1 MAEDTPFSPLDS
13 LGPDYGGINSPKL
26 DAQGLSAF
34 EGDVLRDPQI
44 NFPKPE
50 TYFPVLPKVGNLDR
64 PNVAVHKNVVKT
76 HANNPSIPQQ
86 KVSGPQK
93 KASTRQYLDAFFQAN
108 QNKNSYAKIYSYNAG
123 PDGNAFYKRYAA
135 YGQETFDKIG
145 FSPLRN
151 NEANFNAQTS
161 KWDDFSR
168 MMTHSF
174 VPLFSRGFVSGPKSL
189 WKMAHGDF
197 TSGDL
202 EDARAYEESAAI
214 GQSSKGGVFGFTN
227 NTMMNFGYTAGI
239 MGEAILEEIGGA
251 LLAGPTGGA
260 SLLATTANIATKVPK
275 ALSLTERA
283 FNGYKAVKNSLKSFE
298 SLQSA
303 RNFWN
308 AAASNKIVSSVARG
322 LNPLENT
329 FEAVKAMKGADNIT
343 DLAALSKTAGGFYRD
358 VRKINMALSEA
369 RLEAGMVENKVYD
382 KLYHEAYMAKGEP
395 PTNKEQA
402 ELEKQAKDASL
413 ETLLANTALIYGS
426 NAITF
431 HNITSPRGGLRNFIK
446 STTDDIYEIAS
457 REGAKD
463 FGKIGKVVF
472 DKATRKFELE
482 KNNLTS
488 WLKGWKRNPIHK
500 SVFGTIGY
508 FKSNFT
514 EGIQEN
520 LQEVIAQANERY
532 YIDSYK
538 SPTLQTQL
546 YSKGVIKADL
556 KPKSSY
562 YAEGLKDQ
570 FGSQGLETFASGFFM
585 GTLASPLNAAIPFLS
600 NQYNRMFYKE
610 EFTKWKKDQVA
621 IAENLKNELN
631 AIDMKDFMSDRVMN
645 SGSQDLISKIRA
657 NASKKEGLDAETES
671 FVGAVNTMRRTGTV
685 GLFTDTLKSFK
696 QLDDKEF
703 ADAMKIEMDQ
713 VDKYRGRLDKSI
725 ARLNSINDIFNSAE
739 RKNPNPVN
747 LENLGEPGSDE
758 YIAKLALYNGWNRSI
773 HNYAFFT
780 EAYNDVKGRR
790 ADIINKYNSN
800 ENFKGLSSTE
810 KTLLFQ
816 PERIKDELKILNNE
830 LAVEKETAKD
840 SKKISDLESK
850 IKLLSEFSEAHTGF
864 DQFFNRA
871 DYAKQIKEQLK
882 TKTGK
887 EPTAEEI
894 ATELDNILGS
904 LDNEELKTYHLLNV
918 KRAHNNYLKTVA
930 SANGE
935 YVFDE
940 NTEEGFEMLMDYY
953 KMGHEAQSLAQYVD
967 IMNDP
972 TEFMESARRN
982 AEWMRKFYMQRVKYF
997 EDLVNSEI
1005 GKVRDNALLNT
1016 LADNQL
1022 YLNKEDMENYLG
1034 DKNIPPSEIYD
1045 AKTKQ
1050 IYPEGSEEYN
1060 KIYAEYFEKRAEL
1073 KSQLKP
1079 KKTNVVKKTY
1089 EAQINE
1095 LKEKMQDEI
1104 DALPKETVKEYGE
1117 DIKRKGKKKSVTIQE
1132 IAEQLQPEE
1141 YVEVDYKDAIEPM
1154 VFYKDAAGEL
1164 RYDNAEGE
1172 ILEIPTIKTRFTE
1185 AKKFTYN
1192 EKADEAEVK
1201 KIQDKYDAMISEIM
1215 DAYNAD
1221 MQDIES
1227 EEPYEE
1233 VTQDSDLTEYVDF
1246 RNMLYNEFI
1255 AYVDTLPQ
1263 EEQDAI
1269 YADDNVTDAEFEKW
1283 YKLPENK
1290 KYFDKYNKENKPTGP
1305 KNNVV
1310 FTFEGTDI
1318 DTKDLGLPEIIKYR
1332 DNINTKINNLSSD
1345 IEEAEEFEYD
1355 ADEVADKKKQR
1366 KALMTDVRNLNAVI
1380 SRRQY
1385 EGFPAEIK
1393 EAVQKIQILI
1403 EKQKGVEENYLLTAD
1418 DPVTGLKK
1426 GETAYRVNGL
1436 IHRRVTNAIQ
1446 EVLGKE
1452 YEYQGKKQVESAFNN
1467 TIGVK
1472 GLNQDS
1478 INDFI
1483 SQLNALLEIDQL
1495 PGTNALFLEKLT
1507 DQLRALDGLTPEQIK
1522 LEKQKDVLLDK
1533 LDAKDRDIIKA
1544 EENNLPERVNNLVA
1558 QKNEILKELDAV
1570 EKQLKGQK
1578 PTKIS
1583 AATQALLKT
1592 IDDLERREL
1601 EREKDS
1607 LNERYKINS
1616 DETIGDRIRAR
1627 YEKQRQ
1633 DVILTGKLSASL
1645 NKAKIADIEK
1655 RRKESIIS
1663 FIKSRPRVKLS
1674 SNDEIIK
1681 AKEELN
1687 KQTTEI
1693 NDQYDA
1699 EYLEAVKKGE
1709 IPKEMAMSAISNA
1722 DGLNRKAYKELAA
1735 LEGTDTESKVVTVYH
1750 HTNVAPKDFN
1760 FGSFQRG
1767 KQQISQFGDGLNASS
1782 TTTPFLVQRYG
1793 NPIKGEIND
1802 SDFITIDANKSQ
1814 KEMYEILVSKGFKF
1828 NNPQMGK
1835 ETPEGGKYVGGT
1847 PASEYDDTTALKDS
1861 PGAAIDLFNDF
1872 QQSNPEV
1879 KGVKVINH
1887 IIGAQKVD
1895 PFYVIYDA
1903 KSFYGPGSLSKTQPS
1918 VSKDIKAEEEST
1930 SHNTTKDI
1938 VLKMFAEETYQDSRD
1953 AGNFLDDAKDYLES
1967 GIKPKFDES
1976 KISQSAYDNLFGP
1989 AGFLTNIKQRV
2000 DAGEFYLVGRGL
2012 VVYDSDIT
2020 RADGSK
2026 DRIAGEIDLLLA
2038 TKDGLMIVDIKSG
2051 EMRKW
2056 ANFNQLSKAED
2067 KRNYSKR
2074 EEYTLQ
2080 QGAYATMLEK
2090 MIDYPVSGIALLAIE
2105 RSSDKQ
2111 TNAMV
2116 SAGKPSGMS
2125 IYYDQTYQQNPDGTY
2140 KRNDFGELISKSAQ
2154 TKFSDWMVP
2163 LYRETVQDKLDILF
2177 PPGEVKFMP
2186 GLKEKATKEFNNYLV
2201 DIQSITNEDTEQN
2214 RTALNKIE
2222 EKINNFAQN
2231 NNLEIPENVKEAL
2244 KEKKLAL
2251 GQVVGKKLID
2261 KTITKYEGLA
2271 AQSKS
2276 EVDKLAAKLSTIKS
2290 DILFDNINLDPS
2302 SAFIQEQLEKDEEF
2316 ANRYAVHFNQFLNA
2330 TGEPTTG
2337 QLVAA
2342 DTLHKSG
2349 ILTDE
2354 EYEFIE
2360 NGEANKEE
2368 VSEMI
2373 HESVKRIQYLKANSE
2388 TNEELNK
2395 FKEYQS
2401 QIIKLI
2407 TTDKVN
2413 QSNIGIANALK
2424 LANAK
2429 IAEGDVKMAL
2439 DLVNAEVFKL
2449 ESQLKYTTKEF
2460 VQKKIQEK
2468 IDDLNK
2474 VTEAIITT
2482 TGYVEEVF
2490 VPEQEVVEGEVEE
2503 FDNEEQLDKII
2514 VKKGM
2519 DLYRDNAKFTVQ
2531 TVHRNNTV
2539 TLRDSSGNK
2548 LTVTMEEL
2556 NKNYKTENDL
2566 LGPEVAPEEITL
2578 TPEEQEF
2585 VNQSEDNVDALL
2597 DKDEVTDALMAEAD
2611 KIKSS
2616 DKAEDDLLDDLNCK

>member
-1 MAEDTPFSPLDS
+1 MAEETPFSPLDS
-13 LGPDYGGINSPKL
+13 LGPEYGGINAPRL
-26 DAQGLSAF
+26 DAQGLSPF
-34 EGDVLRDPQI
+34 EGDMLTDPKI

-50 TYFPVLPKVGNLDR
+50 NYFPVLPQVTNLDR
-64 PNVAVHKNVVKT
+64 PNSSIERNVVRT
-76 HANNPSIPQQ
+76 PANNPSIKPK
-86 KVSGPQK
+86 KVSGAQN
-93 KASTRQYLDAFFQAN
+93 KASITKSLDAFFQAN
-108 QNKNSYAKIYSYNAG
+108 QNKDNYAKIYSYNAG

-145 FSPLRN
+145 FHPLRD
-151 NEANFNAQTS
+151 NESNFNAQTS
-161 KWDDFSR
+161 RWDDFSR

-174 VPLFSRGFVSGPKSL
+174 IPLFSRGFVSGPKSL

-197 TSGDL
+197 TSSDR
-202 EDARAYEESAAI
+202 EDARAYEEAAGI
-214 GQSSKGGVFGFTN
+214 GQSSKGGVFGFAN

-239 MGEAILEEIGGA
+239 ITEAVAEEIAGA
-251 LLAGPTGGA
+251 LLAAPTGGA
-260 SLLATTANIATKVPK
+260 SLFATTANIATKVPR
-275 ALSLTERA
+275 ALSLTQR
-283 FNGYKAVKNSLKSFE
+283 AVKGYDAVKTTLKSFD
-298 SLQSA
+298 SINAA
-303 RNFWN
+303 RKFWN
-308 AAASNKIVSSVARG
+308 AAASNKTVSAIGRG

-329 FEAVKAMKGADNIT
+329 FEAFKAIKGTDNIT

-395 PTNKEQA
+395 PSNKEQA

-413 ETLLANTALIYGS
+413 ETLLANTALIYAS
-426 NAITF
+426 NSITF
-431 HNITSPRGGLRNFIK
+431 NNITSPRGGLRNFIK
-446 STTDDIYEIAS
+446 STTDDVYEIAA
-457 REGAKD
+457 REGQKD
-463 FGKIGKVVF
+463 FGKLGKVVY
-472 DKATRKFELE
+472 DKTARQFELQ
-482 KNNLTS
+482 KSNLKT
-488 WLKGWKRNPIHK
+488 WAKGWRKNPIHK
-500 SVFGTIGY
+500 SIGSTIGY
-508 FKSNFT
+508 FKANFT

-520 LQEVIAQANERY
+520 FQEVIAQANERY

-546 YSKGVIKADL
+546 YSKGVIKANL
-556 KPKSSY
+556 KPKADY
-562 YAEGLKDQ
+562 YAQGLKDQ
-570 FGSQGLETFASGFFM
+570 FNSQGLETFASGFFM

-600 NQYNRMFYKE
+600 STYNRTFDKE
-610 EFTKWKKDQVA
+610 GFAKWKKDQTA
-621 IAENLKNELN
+621 IAENLVKDLN
-631 AIDMKDFMSDRVMN
+631 DVKMKDFMSDRVMN
-645 SGSQDLISKIRA
+645 TGAQDLISKIRI
-657 NASKKEGLDAETES
+657 NASKKGGLDAETES
-671 FVGAVNTMRRTGTV
+671 FVNAVNTMRRTGTS
-685 GLFTDTLKSFK
+685 GIFMDTLKSFK
-696 QLDDKEF
+696 QYDDKEF
-703 ADAMKIEMDQ
+703 ADAMKITEEQ
-713 VDKYRGRLDKSI
+713 VPKYRGRVDKAI
-725 ARLNSINDIFNSAE
+725 ARLNNINNIFETAE
-739 RKNPNPVN
+739 RKFPNPVS
-747 LENLGEPGSDE
+747 LDNLGEEGTPE
-758 YIAKLALYNGWNRSI
+758 HEAKVALYKGWNDSLR
-773 HNYAFFT
+773 NYAFFN

-790 ADIINKYNSN
+790 ASIQNKYNTN
-800 ENFKGLSSTE
+800 PNFQSLSSTD
-810 KTLLFQ
+810 KSLLFQ
-816 PERIKDELKILNNE
+816 PERIIDEVRLLNTQLALEKDGENNARKVNE
-830 LAVEKETAKD
+830 L
-840 SKKISDLESK
+840 ESR
-850 IKLLSEFSEAHTGF
+850 IQLLSEFAKAHIGF
-864 DQFFNRA
+864 DEYFNRA
-871 DYAKQIKEQLK
+871 DEDKVKIVKEELQK
-882 TKTGK
+882 KTGK

-894 ATELDNILGS
+894 AEELDKRVGS
-904 LDNEELKTYHLLNV
+904 LDNEELKMFHLLNL
-918 KRAHNNYLKTVA
+918 KNAHNNYLKTL
-930 SANGE
+930 SKDKGD
-935 YVFDE
+935 YIFDE
-940 NTEEGFEMLMDYY
+940 QADEAFEQLVDYY
-953 KMGHEAQSLAQYVD
+953 KLGQEGKALAKYVD
-967 IMNDP
+967 IMNNP
-972 TEFMESARRN
+972 AEFMESARRN
-982 AEWMRKFYMQRVKYF
+982 AEVARKFYDRRIKYF
-997 EDLVNSEI
+997 EDLVASEM

-1022 YLNKEDMENYLG
+1022 YLNREDMENYLG

-1045 AKTKQ
+1045 GKTKQ
-1050 IYPEGSEEYN
+1050 IYPEGSEEYK

-1079 KKTNVVKKTY
+1079 KKTNVVKKDY
-1089 EAQINE
+1089 EDKINE
-1095 LKEKMQDEI
+1095 LKQKMQDEI

-1117 DIKRKGKKKSVTIQE
+1117 DIKRKGKNKSVKIQE

-1164 RYDNAEGE
+1164 RYDNAEGD
-1172 ILEIPTIKTRFTE
+1172 IVEIPTIKTKFTE
-1185 AKKFTYN
+1185 AKKFTYT

-1201 KIQDKYDAMISEIM
+1201 KIQDRYEARIAEVM
-1215 DAYNAD
+1215 DTYNAD
-1221 MQDIES
+1221 MQDIET

-1233 VTQDSDLTEYVDF
+1233 VTQDSDLTEYADF
-1246 RNMLYNEFI
+1246 RNMLYSEFLK
-1255 AYVDTLPQ
+1255 YVDTLPQ

-1283 YKLPENK
+1283 YRLPENK

-1318 DTKDLGLPEIIKYR
+1318 DTKDLSLPEIIKYR
-1332 DNINTKINNLSSD
+1332 DNINNKINNINSQL
-1345 IEEAEEFEYD
+1345 ETEQEFED
-1355 ADEVADKKKQR
+1355 DEDPNVIADLKKQKR
-1366 KALMTDVRNLNAVI
+1366 ALMTDARNLNAVI
-1380 SRRQY
+1380 SRRQF

-1403 EKQKGVEENYLLTAD
+1403 EKQKGVEENYLLTED

-1426 GETAYRVNGL
+1426 GETAYRINKL

-1446 EVLGKE
+1446 EVLGKD
-1452 YEYQGKKQVESAFNN
+1452 YEYQGKTQVESAFNN
-1467 TIGVK
+1467 TIGVN

-1483 SQLNALLEIDQL
+1483 SQLNALLEINKL
-1495 PGTNALFLEKLT
+1495 PGANALFLEKLT

-1544 EENNLPERVNNLVA
+1544 EENNLPERVNNLVS
-1558 QKNEILKELDAV
+1558 QKNEILKELAAV
-1570 EKQLKGQK
+1570 EKQ
-1578 PTKIS
+1578 I
-1583 AATQALLKT
+1583 
-1592 IDDLERREL
+1592 
-1601 EREKDS
+1601 
-1607 LNERYKINS
+1607 
-1616 DETIGDRIRAR
+1616 
-1627 YEKQRQ
+1627 
-1633 DVILTGKLSASL
+1633 
-1645 NKAKIADIEK
+1645 
-1655 RRKESIIS
+1655 KES
-1663 FIKSRPRVKLS
+1663 
-1674 SNDEIIK
+1674 E
-1681 AKEELN
+1681 
-1687 KQTTEI
+1687 TE
-1693 NDQYDA
+1693 
-1699 EYLEAVKKGE
+1699 
-1709 IPKEMAMSAISNA
+1709 
-1722 DGLNRKAYKELAA
+1722 
-1735 LEGTDTESKVVTVYH
+1735 
-1750 HTNVAPKDFN
+1750 
-1760 FGSFQRG
+1760 
-1767 KQQISQFGDGLNASS
+1767 
-1782 TTTPFLVQRYG
+1782 
-1793 NPIKGEIND
+1793 
-1802 SDFITIDANKSQ
+1802 
-1814 KEMYEILVSKGFKF
+1814 VS
-1828 NNPQMGK
+1828 
-1835 ETPEGGKYVGGT
+1835 
-1847 PASEYDDTTALKDS
+1847 
-1861 PGAAIDLFNDF
+1861 
-1872 QQSNPEV
+1872 
-1879 KGVKVINH
+1879 
-1887 IIGAQKVD
+1887 
-1895 PFYVIYDA
+1895 
-1903 KSFYGPGSLSKTQPS
+1903 
-1918 VSKDIKAEEEST
+1918 EEEAT

-1967 GIKPKFDES
+1967 GVKPKFDES
-1976 KISQSAYDNLFGP
+1976 KISQDAYDNLFGP
-1989 AGFLTNIKQRV
+1989 AGFLTGIKQRV
-2000 DAGEFYLVGRGL
+2000 DAGEFYLIGRGL

-2020 RADGSK
+2020 RPDGTK

-2038 TKDGLMIVDIKSG
+2038 TKDGIMIVDIKSG
-2051 EMRKW
+2051 EMKKW
-2056 ANFNQLSKAED
+2056 TNFNQLSKSED
-2067 KRNYSKR
+2067 NRNYSKR

-2090 MIDYPVSGIALLAIE
+2090 MIDYPVTGIALLAIE

-2125 IYYDQTYQQNPDGTY
+2125 IYYDQTYQKNPDGTY
-2140 KRNDFGELISKSAQ
+2140 KRNQFGELISKAAQ

-2177 PPGEVKFMP
+2177 PPGAVKFMP
-2186 GLKEKATKEFNNYLV
+2186 GLKEKAIKEFNNYLV
-2201 DIQSITNEDTEQN
+2201 DLQSITNEDTKQN
-2214 RTALNKIE
+2214 KDALDKIE
-2222 EKINNFAQN
+2222 KKINDFAQK
-2231 NNLEIPENVKEAL
+2231 NNLDIPENVKEAL
-2244 KEKKLAL
+2244 NEKKLAL

-2261 KTITKYEGLA
+2261 KAITKYEGLA

-2290 DILFDNINLDPS
+2290 DISFDNINLDPS
-2302 SAFIQEQLEKDEEF
+2302 SAFIQEQLEQDEEF
-2316 ANRYAVHFNQFLNA
+2316 TARYAVHFNQFLNA

-2354 EYEFIE
+2354 EYQPIKD
-2360 NGEANKEE
+2360 GESNKEE
-2368 VSEMI
+2368 VSEKI
-2373 HESVKRIQYLKANSE
+2373 HEGVKRIQYLKANSD
-2388 TNEELNK
+2388 TNEEFNK

-2490 VPEQEVVEGEVEE
+2490 VPEQEVVEGELEE

-2597 DKDEVTDALMAEAD
+2597 DKDEVTDALMNQAD

-2616 DKAEDDLLDDLNCK
+2616 DEAEDALLDDLNCE

>member
-1 MAEDTPFSPLDS
+1 MAEETPFSPLDS
-13 LGPDYGGINSPKL
+13 LGPEYGGINAPRL
-26 DAQGLSAF
+26 DAQGLSPF
-34 EGDVLRDPQI
+34 EGDMLTDPKI

-50 TYFPVLPKVGNLDR
+50 NYFPVLPQVTNLDR
-64 PNVAVHKNVVKT
+64 PNSSIERNVVRT
-76 HANNPSIPQQ
+76 PANNPSIKPK
-86 KVSGPQK
+86 KVSGAQN
-93 KASTRQYLDAFFQAN
+93 KASITKSLDAFFQAN
-108 QNKNSYAKIYSYNAG
+108 QNKDNYAKIYSYNAG

-145 FSPLRN
+145 FHPLRD
-151 NEANFNAQTS
+151 NESNFNAQTS
-161 KWDDFSR
+161 RWDDFSR

-197 TSGDL
+197 TSSDR
-202 EDARAYEESAAI
+202 EDARAYEEAAAI
-214 GQSSKGGVFGFTN
+214 GQSSKGGVFGFAN

-239 MGEAILEEIGGA
+239 ITEAVAEEIAGA
-251 LLAGPTGGA
+251 LLAAPTGGA
-260 SLLATTANIATKVPK
+260 SLFATTANIATKVPR
-275 ALSLTERA
+275 ALSLTQR
-283 FNGYKAVKNSLKSFE
+283 AVKGYDAVKTTLKSFD
-298 SLQSA
+298 SINAA
-303 RNFWN
+303 RKFWN
-308 AAASNKIVSSVARG
+308 AAASNKTVSAIGRG
-322 LNPLENT
+322 LNPLENS
-329 FEAVKAMKGADNIT
+329 FEAFKAIKGTDNIT

-358 VRKINMALSEA
+358 IRKINMALSEA

-395 PTNKEQA
+395 PSNKEQA

-413 ETLLANTALIYGS
+413 ETLLANTALIYAS
-426 NAITF
+426 NSITF
-431 HNITSPRGGLRNFIK
+431 NNITSPRGGLRNFIK
-446 STTDDIYEIAS
+446 STTDDIYEIAA
-457 REGAKD
+457 REGQKD
-463 FGKIGKVVF
+463 FGKLGKVVY
-472 DKATRKFELE
+472 DKTARQFELQ
-482 KNNLTS
+482 KSNLKT
-488 WLKGWKRNPIHK
+488 WAKGWRKDPIHK
-500 SVFGTIGY
+500 SIGSTIGY
-508 FKSNFT
+508 FKANFT

-520 LQEVIAQANERY
+520 FQEVIAQANERY

-546 YSKGVIKADL
+546 YSKGVIKANL
-556 KPKSSY
+556 KPKADY
-562 YAEGLKDQ
+562 YAQGLKDQ
-570 FGSQGLETFASGFFM
+570 FNSQGLETFASGFFM

-600 NQYNRMFYKE
+600 STYNRTFDKE
-610 EFTKWKKDQVA
+610 GFAKWKKDQTA
-621 IAENLKNELN
+621 IAENLVKDLN
-631 AIDMKDFMSDRVMN
+631 DVKMKDFMSDRVMN
-645 SGSQDLISKIRA
+645 TGAQDLISKIRI
-657 NASKKEGLDAETES
+657 NASKKGGLDAETES
-671 FVGAVNTMRRTGTV
+671 FVNAVNTMRRTGTS
-685 GLFTDTLKSFK
+685 GIFMDTLKSFK
-696 QLDDKEF
+696 QYDDKEF
-703 ADAMKIEMDQ
+703 ADAMKITEEQ
-713 VDKYRGRLDKSI
+713 VPKYRGRVDKAI
-725 ARLNSINDIFNSAE
+725 ARLNNINNIFENGE
-739 RKNPNPVN
+739 RKHPNPVS
-747 LENLGEPGSDE
+747 LDNLGEEGTPE
-758 YIAKLALYNGWNRSI
+758 YDAKLALYKGWNDSLR
-773 HNYAFFT
+773 NYAFFN

-790 ADIINKYNSN
+790 ASIQNKYNTN
-800 ENFKGLSSTE
+800 PNFQSLSSTD
-810 KTLLFQ
+810 KSLLFQ
-816 PERIKDELKILNNE
+816 PERIIDEVRLLNTQLALEKDGENNAKKVNE
-830 LAVEKETAKD
+830 L
-840 SKKISDLESK
+840 ESR
-850 IKLLSEFSEAHTGF
+850 IQLLSEFAKAHKGF
-864 DQFFNRA
+864 DEYFNRA
-871 DYAKQIKEQLK
+871 DEDKVKIVKEELQK
-882 TKTGK
+882 KTGK

-894 ATELDNILGS
+894 AEELDKRVGS
-904 LDNEELKTYHLLNV
+904 LDNEELKMFHLLNL
-918 KRAHNNYLKTVA
+918 KNAHNNYLKTL
-930 SANGE
+930 SKDKGD
-935 YVFDE
+935 YIFDE
-940 NTEEGFEMLMDYY
+940 QADEAFEQLVDYY
-953 KMGHEAQSLAQYVD
+953 KLGQEGKALATYVD
-967 IMNDP
+967 IMNNP
-972 TEFMESARRN
+972 AEFMESARRN
-982 AEWMRKFYMQRVKYF
+982 AEVARKFYDRRIKYF
-997 EDLVNSEI
+997 EDLVASEM
-1005 GKVRDNALLNT
+1005 GKVRDNALLNK

-1022 YLNKEDMENYLG
+1022 YLNREDMENYLG

-1045 AKTKQ
+1045 GKTKQ
-1050 IYPEGSEEYN
+1050 IYPEGSEEYK

-1079 KKTNVVKKTY
+1079 KKTNVVKKDY
-1089 EAQINE
+1089 EDKINE
-1095 LKEKMQDEI
+1095 LKQKMQDEI

-1117 DIKRKGKKKSVTIQE
+1117 DIKRKGKNKSVKIQE

-1164 RYDNAEGE
+1164 RYDNAEGD
-1172 ILEIPTIKTRFTE
+1172 IVEIPTIKTKFTE
-1185 AKKFTYN
+1185 AKKFTYT

-1201 KIQDKYDAMISEIM
+1201 KIQDRYEARIAEVM

-1221 MQDIES
+1221 MQDIET

-1233 VTQDSDLTEYVDF
+1233 VTQDSDLTEYADF
-1246 RNMLYNEFI
+1246 RNMLYSEFLK
-1255 AYVDTLPQ
+1255 YVDTLPQ

-1283 YKLPENK
+1283 YRLPENK
-1290 KYFDKYNKENKPTGP
+1290 KYFDQYNKENKPTGP

-1318 DTKDLGLPEIIKYR
+1318 DTKDLSLPEIIKYR
-1332 DNINTKINNLSSD
+1332 DNINNKINNINSQL
-1345 IEEAEEFEYD
+1345 ETEQEFED
-1355 ADEVADKKKQR
+1355 DEDPDVIADLKKQKR
-1366 KALMTDVRNLNAVI
+1366 ALMTDVRNLNAVI
-1380 SRRQY
+1380 SRRQF

-1426 GETAYRVNGL
+1426 GETAYRINKL

-1446 EVLGKE
+1446 EVLGKD
-1452 YEYQGKKQVESAFNN
+1452 YEYQGKTQVESAFNN
-1467 TIGVK
+1467 TIGVN

-1483 SQLNALLEIDQL
+1483 SQLNALLEINKL
-1495 PGTNALFLEKLT
+1495 PGANALFLEKLT

-1544 EENNLPERVNNLVA
+1544 EENNLPERVNNLVS
-1558 QKNEILKELDAV
+1558 QKNEILKELAAV
-1570 EKQLKGQK
+1570 EKQIKGATA
-1578 PTKIS
+1578 PTTTPDI
-1583 AATQALLKT
+1583 
-1592 IDDLERREL
+1592 E
-1601 EREKDS
+1601 
-1607 LNERYKINS
+1607 
-1616 DETIGDRIRAR
+1616 
-1627 YEKQRQ
+1627 
-1633 DVILTGKLSASL
+1633 
-1645 NKAKIADIEK
+1645 AKRADIEK
-1655 RRKESIIS
+1655 KY
-1663 FIKSRPRVKLS
+1663 
-1674 SNDEIIK
+1674 
-1681 AKEELN
+1681 AEELEIYKDN
-1687 KQTTEI
+1687 LNDRWGIATEETI
-1693 NDQYDA
+1693 
-1699 EYLEAVKKGE
+1699 EER
-1709 IPKEMAMSAISNA
+1709 INA
-1722 DGLNRKAYKELAA
+1722 DYKAALAA
-1735 LEGTDTESKVVTVYH
+1735 IGQEPTKV
-1750 HTNVAPKDFN
+1750 
-1760 FGSFQRG
+1760 S
-1767 KQQISQFGDGLNASS
+1767 
-1782 TTTPFLVQRYG
+1782 
-1793 NPIKGEIND
+1793 
-1802 SDFITIDANKSQ
+1802 
-1814 KEMYEILVSKGFKF
+1814 
-1828 NNPQMGK
+1828 
-1835 ETPEGGKYVGGT
+1835 
-1847 PASEYDDTTALKDS
+1847 
-1861 PGAAIDLFNDF
+1861 
-1872 QQSNPEV
+1872 
-1879 KGVKVINH
+1879 
-1887 IIGAQKVD
+1887 
-1895 PFYVIYDA
+1895 
-1903 KSFYGPGSLSKTQPS
+1903 
-1918 VSKDIKAEEEST
+1918 EEEST

-1953 AGNFLDDAKDYLES
+1953 AGNFLDDVKDYLES

-1976 KISQSAYDNLFGP
+1976 KLSQDAYDNLFGP
-1989 AGFLTNIKQRV
+1989 TSFLTGIKQRV
-2000 DAGEFYLVGRGL
+2000 DAGEFYLIGRGL

-2020 RADGSK
+2020 RPDGTK

-2038 TKDGLMIVDIKSG
+2038 TKDGIMIVDIKSG

-2056 ANFNQLSKAED
+2056 TDFNQLSKAED

-2080 QGAYATMLEK
+2080 LGSYATMLEK

-2125 IYYDQTYQQNPDGTY
+2125 IYYDQTYQKNPDGTY
-2140 KRNDFGELISKSAQ
+2140 KRNQFGELISKAAQ

-2177 PPGEVKFMP
+2177 PPGAVKFMP
-2186 GLKEKATKEFNNYLV
+2186 GLKEKAIKEFNNYLV
-2201 DIQSITNEDTEQN
+2201 DLQSITNEDTKQN
-2214 RTALNKIE
+2214 KTALNEIE
-2222 EKINNFAQN
+2222 QKINNFAQN
-2231 NNLEIPENVKEAL
+2231 NNLDIPENLKEAL
-2244 KEKKLAL
+2244 NQKKLAL
-2251 GQVVGKKLID
+2251 GQVVGKKFID

-2290 DILFDNINLDPS
+2290 DISFDNINLDPS
-2302 SAFIQEQLEKDEEF
+2302 SAFIQEQLEQDEEF
-2316 ANRYAVHFNQFLNA
+2316 ATRYAVHFNQFLNA

-2354 EYEFIE
+2354 EYQPIKDGEF
-2360 NGEANKEE
+2360 NKEE
-2368 VSEMI
+2368 VSEKI
-2373 HESVKRIQYLKANSE
+2373 HEGVKRIQYLKANSE

-2460 VQKKIQEK
+2460 VQNKIQEK

-2490 VPEQEVVEGEVEE
+2490 VPEQEVVEGELEE
-2503 FDNEEQLDKII
+2503 FDNEDQLDKII

-2556 NKNYKTENDL
+2556 NKNYKTESDL

-2597 DKDEVTDALMAEAD
+2597 DNDKVTDALMNQAD

-2616 DKAEDDLLDDLNCK
+2616 DEAEDALLDDLNCE